1 MIRNTMFG
9 LSLLAL
15 SGATAF
21 AAPMAKHQTRAKVV
35 AQAPAAD
42 SAAPKADAPAK
53 DAKKTKH
60 VKKAKTD
67 ATKADAPKADAPA
80 TK

>member
-1 MIRNTMFG
+1 MIRNTLFG

-21 AAPMAKHQTRAKVV
+21 AAPMAKNHRAKVV
-35 AQAPAAD
+35 AAAPAAD
-42 SAAPKADAPAK
+42 TTAPADSK
-53 DAKKTKH
+53 EPAKETKKTKH
-60 VKKAKTD
+60 VKKAKGD
-67 ATKADAPKADAPA
+67 AAKTEAPKADAPV